1 MSLTGHVQNG
11 VVVFDTPNPL
21 PDGTAVRVEALEI
34 PPKPATRS
42 LLDRL
47 GDVVG
52 KAADFPPDASQ
63 NVDHYLYGHPKK
75 SPASVPRAESAGILS
90 SRASDQSDR
99 SRAEERRVS
108 NIPGWCLDGRYS
120 DL

>member
-11 VVVFDTPNPL
+11 VVVFDTPTTL
-21 PDGTAVRVEALEI
+21 PDGTAVRIEAI
-34 PPKPATRS
+34 DTPPRPGKRS

-52 KAADFPPDASQ
+52 KAEGLPADASR

-75 SPASVPRAESAGILS
+75 
-90 SRASDQSDR
+90 
-99 SRAEERRVS
+99 
-108 NIPGWCLDGRYS
+108 
-120 DL
+120 

>member
-11 VVVFDTPNPL
+11 VVVFDTPNAL
-21 PDGTAVRVEALEI
+21 PDGTAVKVEEIEALS
-34 PPKPATRS
+34 KAAKRS

-52 KAADFPPDASQ
+52 KAEGLPPDASQ

-75 SPASVPRAESAGILS
+75 
-90 SRASDQSDR
+90 
-99 SRAEERRVS
+99 
-108 NIPGWCLDGRYS
+108 
-120 DL
+120 

>member
-1 MSLTGHVQNG
+1 MSLSGHVQNG

-21 PDGTAVRVEALEI
+21 PDGTAVQVEAIVPPTI
-34 PPKPATRS
+34 PPKRS

-52 KAADFPPDASQ
+52 KAEGLPPDASQ

-75 SPASVPRAESAGILS
+75 
-90 SRASDQSDR
+90 
-99 SRAEERRVS
+99 
-108 NIPGWCLDGRYS
+108 
-120 DL
+120 

>member
-11 VVVFDTPNPL
+11 VVVFDTPNDL
-21 PDGTAVRVEALEI
+21 PEGTAVKVEAIEA
-34 PPKPATRS
+34 PPDMAKRS

-52 KAADFPPDASQ
+52 KVDGLPADAAQ

-75 SPASVPRAESAGILS
+75 
-90 SRASDQSDR
+90 
-99 SRAEERRVS
+99 
-108 NIPGWCLDGRYS
+108 
-120 DL
+120 

>member
-11 VVVFDTPNPL
+11 VVDFDAPNAL
-21 PDGTAVRVEALEI
+21 PDGTAVKVEAIEARS
-34 PPKPATRS
+34 KAGKRS

-52 KAADFPPDASQ
+52 KAEGLPADASQ

-75 SPASVPRAESAGILS
+75 
-90 SRASDQSDR
+90 
-99 SRAEERRVS
+99 
-108 NIPGWCLDGRYS
+108 
-120 DL
+120 